1 MLTRGHWVIGRRIDM
16 KIIWQTEFRCDTCQR
31 MIEGQLVCEPEE
43 ESPQHEKSRGI
54 EHLRHNHKTDAR
66 ASCWKCKRQIETHE
80 IENLIWA
87 NDSWQDLCKKCLEG
101 WNWST
106 ISLWGLISS
115 QDVIDRRL
123 HWILCRKST
132 LPVLLSPLFY
142 LQSYRLLN
150 LHPWLWGAA
159 TVE

>member
-1 MLTRGHWVIGRRIDM
+1 M

-43 ESPQHEKSRGI
+43 ESPQQEKSRGL

-87 NDSWQDLCKKCLEG
+87 SDSWQDICKNCLE
-101 WNWST
+101 
-106 ISLWGLISS
+106 
-115 QDVIDRRL
+115 
-123 HWILCRKST
+123 
-132 LPVLLSPLFY
+132 
-142 LQSYRLLN
+142 
-150 LHPWLWGAA
+150 
-159 TVE
+159 E